1 MGDYRDSITDHYVQ
15 GNLRGRIQRACV
27 KLEIDAEKMTLADMS
42 NFDQIHIRGLEATRD
57 IGELAGLKP
66 GQRVLD
72 LGSGLGGP
80 ARTLAAEFGCEV
92 VGLDIVKEFCKTADM
107 LTEWAGMTDQV
118 SFRVG
123 DMRSLPFEDGEFD
136 LVVTQHAIMN
146 VKNKLDLFEEIRR
159 VLKPAGGF
167 FLYEV
172 CGENDRGLFY
182 PVPWAGGA
190 KMSFLPTVENLPA
203 LLTEAGFTQRS
214 WTDVSAKAVD
224 WYDRLAQEREET
236 AEPPRGPSIAVV
248 LGPDSA
254 AKSRNVERNL
264 REGRIQVI
272 QGLFTA

>member
-1 MGDYRDSITDHYVQ
+1 MGDYRDSITNHYVQ
-15 GNLRGRIQRACV
+15 GNLRARIQRACV

-42 NFDQIHIRGLEATRD
+42 NFDQIHIRGLEATRE

-92 VGLDIVKEFCKTADM
+92 VGLDIVKEFCRAADM
-107 LTEWAGMTDQV
+107 LTEWAGMTDRV

-123 DMRSLPFEDGEFD
+123 DMRSLPFEDGDFD

-167 FLYEV
+167 FLYEI

-182 PVPWAGGA
+182 PVPWAGGS

-224 WYDRLAQEREET
+224 WFDGLAQGPQET

-248 LGPDSA
+248 LGPDA
-254 AKSRNVERNL
+254 AEKSRNVQRNL

-272 QGLFTA
+272 QGYFQI